1 MATLSC
7 PYCPVPKNFIPSDIN
22 YILCKFHLH
31 QTDKEVGCYCK
42 YCVSKKLADND
53 IPPCRSLNIIKYLQT
68 QSYKKDVRKEHIEE
82 HTKEE
87 HNEIYNKKEDN
98 EIYNK
103 KEDNEIYNKKE
114 EIESLSSGL
123 EIINMNQLDEYSK
136 DNTSDRSENI
146 SSKNTS
152 NRSEEGIGS
161 DSTDNEI
168 VFVQSPMESFI
179 NLNYIDD

>member
-31 QTDKEVGCYCK
+31 QTDKEVGCDCK

-53 IPPCRSLNIIKYLQT
+53 IPQCRSLNIIKLQQLQT
-68 QSYKKDVRKEHIEE
+68 QLYKKDIREEHTEE

-87 HNEIYNKKEDN
+87 HRKKHIED
-98 EIYNK
+98 
-103 KEDNEIYNKKE
+103 
-114 EIESLSSGL
+114 IESLSSGL
-123 EIINMNQLDEYSK
+123 EIINISQSDENSDCQSSNKYDFQSSNQS
-136 DNTSDRSENI
+136 NVQSNVQSDQSDI
-146 SSKNTS
+146 SVN
-152 NRSEEGIGS
+152 N

-168 VFVQSPMESFI
+168 VFVQSPMESFLK
-179 NLNYIDD
+179 LNYLDE

>member
-103 KEDNEIYNKKE
+103 KE

>member
-7 PYCPVPKNFIPSDIN
+7 PYCPIPKNFTPSDVN

-31 QTDKEVGCYCK
+31 HTDKEVGCGCK
-42 YCVSKKLADND
+42 YCISKKLVND
-53 IPPCRSLNIIKYLQT
+53 SDVPPPCRGFDMFKLEQLHA
-68 QSYKKDVRKEHIEE
+68 KKK
-82 HTKEE
+82 
-87 HNEIYNKKEDN
+87 
-98 EIYNK
+98 
-103 KEDNEIYNKKE
+103 DNEIYNKKE

-152 NRSEEGIGS
+152 NRSEECISS